1 MISELVAVWALIYG
15 AVRLIVCLNRYNLG
29 PKTGGDKSCEFY
41 PLWVHFV
48 GLCSSLFVLSCFH
61 FYWICPSSHYDLLLD
76 GLKIYNLISAPWW
89 GRGERGRGEGL
100 GERCEGKVTIFDL
113 FVIRHRRIKVLRPI
127 RLQHVFSTI
136 FDFFVIRHRRIKVL
150 RLEDKSVEAP
160 EDKSFFPA
168 PSLQGR

>member
-1 MISELVAVWALIYG
+1 MEQFKKSKIKNKKTLFYYVLCILSIILYIYIFTYG

-76 GLKIYNLISAPWW
+76 GLKIYNLTSALWW
-89 GRGERGRGEGL
+89 GRGERGRGLPRPAVEEG
-100 GERCEGKVTIFDL
+100 EVWK
-113 FVIRHRRIKVLRPI
+113 
-127 RLQHVFSTI
+127 
-136 FDFFVIRHRRIKVL
+136 
-150 RLEDKSVEAP
+150 
-160 EDKSFFPA
+160 
-168 PSLQGR
+168 

>member
-1 MISELVAVWALIYG
+1 MLYDAIYIYIYIYG

-89 GRGERGRGEGL
+89 GRGERGRERGGDFPNVSLYTSYTFIYLYIFQTPTIYFHIPPHTSKYPIL
-100 GERCEGKVTIFDL
+100 GIRGPTLDPKI
-113 FVIRHRRIKVLRPI
+113 VIYLDI
-127 RLQHVFSTI
+127 
-136 FDFFVIRHRRIKVL
+136 
-150 RLEDKSVEAP
+150 
-160 EDKSFFPA
+160 
-168 PSLQGR
+168 GRFQR